1 MYVLIANADMM
12 TTCTALR
19 QPRKLQLRDD
29 QMKKLVAE
37 KFGKK
42 ELVCGERNN
51 NSQRICNVF
60 VTPVKVSFVSLS
72 SFGFESCVLPFKGV
86 KRRRVVYFFILYYTS
101 IYLVPI
107 QMHKSRTMMII

>member
-1 MYVLIANADMM
+1 MVNAI
-12 TTCTALR
+12 TIH
-19 QPRKLQLRDD
+19 RDF
-29 QMKKLVAE
+29 V
-37 KFGKK
+37 
-42 ELVCGERNN
+42 
-51 NSQRICNVF
+51 NSAIVRSDVF

-86 KRRRVVYFFILYYTS
+86 KRRRVVYFLILYYAS